1 MSMLEITKKRDG
13 TRRVVFLLPDGVDA
27 QRESVVGDFN
37 GWDALRHPMKRSKG
51 RPWRIAV
58 DLPTGEYQFRYLV
71 NETDWY
77 DEDSVGRCPN
87 PFGGENG
94 LLILH

>member
-1 MSMLEITKKRDG
+1 MLAKRRTG
-13 TRRVVFLLPDGVDA
+13 GPRRKVKVSFTLTAPDAETVYLL
-27 QRESVVGDFN
+27 GDFN
-37 GWDALRHPMKRSKG
+37 DWQARDVMTRGDDGTWGLTLTLDPDR
-51 RPWRIAV
+51 
-58 DLPTGEYQFRYLV
+58 EYQFRYLV